1 MTLERLQK
9 VLAHHQVASRRASE
23 TLILEGRVKVNG
35 EIIRELGTKV
45 SEHDVIL
52 VDDKP
57 IMKQALTYILM
68 NKPNGTISSVQD
80 EKGRKT
86 VIDLL
91 SKEDQDA
98 HLYPVGRLDYNTSG
112 LLLLTND
119 GTLTQKLTHPK
130 FKVDKTYIAVVEGL
144 MSRLAIKM
152 LKSGVK
158 LETYTAT
165 AYYAKVIETRKEQHE
180 TLVQI
185 VLTQGKH
192 HQVREMLEALGYP
205 VKKLTRTQYAFLNLE
220 GVQRGGY
227 RHLKVHEV
235 KKLYGYQLDS
245 KR

>member
-35 EIIRELGTKV
+35 NVVTELGTKV
-45 SEHDVIL
+45 SEYDVIL

-57 IMKQALTYILM
+57 ITKQAFSYFLM

-91 SKEDQDA
+91 SKEDQETKV
-98 HLYPVGRLDYNTSG
+98 YPVGRLDYNTSG

-130 FKVDKTYIAVVEGL
+130 FKVDKTYVVVVDGIV
-144 MSRLAIKM
+144 SRTTIKA
-152 LKSGVK
+152 LKAGVK
-158 LETYTAT
+158 LETYVAK
-165 AYYAKVIETRKEQHE
+165 AYYAKVLEIRKEQNE
-180 TLVQI
+180 TFLEI

-192 HQVREMLEALGYP
+192 HQVRDMLESVGHH

-220 GVQRGGY
+220 GVMRGGY
-227 RHLKVHEV
+227 RPLKVHEV
-235 KKLYGYQLDS
+235 KKLYGYQLTTT
-245 KR
+245 K

>member
-35 EIIRELGTKV
+35 EIVNVLGTKV

-57 IMKQALTYILM
+57 IVKQALTYILM

-91 SKEDQDA
+91 SKEDQEA

-130 FKVDKTYIAVVEGL
+130 FKVDKTYMAVVEGL

-165 AYYAKVIETRKEQHE
+165 AYYAKVMETRKEENE

-192 HQVREMLEALGYP
+192 HQVREMLETLGYP

>member
-1 MTLERLQK
+1 MNLERLQK

-23 TLILEGRVKVNG
+23 QLILDNRVKVNG
-35 EIIRELGTKV
+35 EIVNVLGTKV
-45 SEHDVIL
+45 SEYDIIL

-57 IMKQALTYILM
+57 ITKQPLTYFLM
-68 NKPNGTISSVQD
+68 NKPNGTISSVKD

-86 VIDLL
+86 VLDLL
-91 SKEDQDA
+91 EKEDLDT
-98 HLYPVGRLDYNTSG
+98 HVYPVGRLDYNTSG

-119 GTLTQKLTHPK
+119 GELTQKLTHPK
-130 FKVDKTYIAVVEGL
+130 FKVDKTYMAVVDGL
-144 MSRLAIKM
+144 VSRLAVKT
-152 LKSGVK
+152 LKTGVK
-158 LETYTAT
+158 LETYVAK
-165 AYYAKVIETRKEQHE
+165 AYYVKVVEARKEENE
-180 TLVQI
+180 TLIQI

-227 RHLKVHEV
+227 RPLKVHEV
-235 KKLYGYQLDS
+235 KKLYGYQLDA